1 VLQPRWIARS
11 LIGTLALVLA
21 TLVAGC
27 SPPTYLQ
34 DAPSD
39 FTFYPAREKIPGAL
53 VASNPVK
60 LDLRGRK
67 RALVVAEGPAERLIV
82 NGVPVGKTARVK
94 PGSKIK
100 LVVRAPDGYGETAVG
115 TVRISGVVA
124 EFPVTSLRK
133 KPLAELRLGEAQAKL
148 GRLAMSRVV
157 APTNFKPGSELKVDA
172 PGIRVETREGEVS
185 PPVALQPGEPF
196 RLVTRVLQGTE
207 EPTEVKVTL
216 GSLTDVWRIR
226 IPEQEVAAKPQP

>member
-1 VLQPRWIARS
+1 
-11 LIGTLALVLA
+11 
-21 TLVAGC
+21 
-27 SPPTYLQ
+27 
-34 DAPSD
+34 
-39 FTFYPAREKIPGAL
+39 
-53 VASNPVK
+53 
-60 LDLRGRK
+60 
-67 RALVVAEGPAERLIV
+67 
-82 NGVPVGKTARVK
+82 
-94 PGSKIK
+94 
-100 LVVRAPDGYGETAVG
+100 
-115 TVRISGVVA
+115 
-124 EFPVTSLRK
+124 
-133 KPLAELRLGEAQAKL
+133 
-148 GRLAMSRVV
+148 MSRVV